1 MNGSIALPQQFR
13 TPIMRSVVLGAL
25 LLIVTVGSFL
35 FVQARRNAPLVP
47 ENYVLPRSA
56 EMEEKFG
63 VRFTFVAVTADGGFV
78 DLRYRVV
85 DTGKARNFGHY
96 TETSPMLINERS
108 GEVVDITQMGLH
120 NHRVEPGR
128 IYYVLFRNTSS
139 AIQRGDRI
147 SIAVGDLK
155 IENVIAQ

>member
-1 MNGSIALPQQFR
+1 M
-13 TPIMRSVVLGAL
+13 
-25 LLIVTVGSFL
+25 
-35 FVQARRNAPLVP
+35 
-47 ENYVLPRSA
+47 
-56 EMEEKFG
+56 
-63 VRFTFVAVTADGGFV
+63 RFTFVAVTADGGFV

-108 GEVVDITQMGLH
+108 GEVVDITRMGLH